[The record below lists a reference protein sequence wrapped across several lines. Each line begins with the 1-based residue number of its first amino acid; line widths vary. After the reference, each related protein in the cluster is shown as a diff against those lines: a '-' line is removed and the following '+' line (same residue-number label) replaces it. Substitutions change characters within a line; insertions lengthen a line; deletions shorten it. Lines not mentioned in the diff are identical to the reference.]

1 MATNK
6 LLKKCSLSSF
16 FFIRYASSY
25 RHVVVE
31 DQGPVRIVTI
41 NRPENRNCVNSQTA
55 NELYDAFNKFEQ
67 DESSLVGILAG
78 KGGTFCA
85 GYDLKEVSSA
95 NERLDVL
102 LKPFSMDEKGPMG
115 PSRLLLTKPV
125 IASLTGYAVAGGMEL
140 ALWCDLRVAEEGA
153 KIGVFCRRFG
163 VPLIDGGTIRLPA
176 LIGLSR
182 ALDLILTGREVDAKE
197 GFDIG
202 LINRI
207 VPDGE
212 ALNEA
217 LKLANQIAAFPQ
229 ACLRK
234 DRYSSIHSTHSSL
247 SLNESLRYEYEQG
260 TEWDVIKEAIRNAG
274 RFVDGV
280 GKSGKFE

>member
-31 DQGPVRIVTI
+31 DQGLVRIVTI

-95 NERLDVL
+95 DERLDVL
-102 LKPFSMDEKGPMG
+102 LKPFSMDEKGPM
-115 PSRLLLTKPV
+115 V
-125 IASLTGYAVAGGMEL
+125 IIMYLYAYIYNNNLFIYVASFSLGS
-140 ALWCDLRVAEEGA
+140 
-153 KIGVFCRRFG
+153 I
-163 VPLIDGGTIRLPA
+163 
-176 LIGLSR
+176 
-182 ALDLILTGREVDAKE
+182 
-197 GFDIG
+197 
-202 LINRI
+202 
-207 VPDGE
+207 
-212 ALNEA
+212 
-217 LKLANQIAAFPQ
+217 
-229 ACLRK
+229 
-234 DRYSSIHSTHSSL
+234 SSPP
-247 SLNESLRYEYEQG
+247 Y
-260 TEWDVIKEAIRNAG
+260 
-274 RFVDGV
+274 
-280 GKSGKFE
+280 